1 MSQVSLF
8 FPMLTDL
15 SLPAHFNG
23 MSQCPQVMPR
33 DVGQRLPWYFV
44 LQPSYWRGDALITKM
59 VRADY
64 HTQQDAPTQH
74 GDVSGGGRGAPAVH
88 LLQLTKLFRT
98 TDGTVKRAVDAL
110 SLDVHRGEITA
121 LLGHNG
127 AGKTTTISMLT
138 GALT

>member
-1 MSQVSLF
+1 
-8 FPMLTDL
+8 MLAMLISTSML
-15 SLPAHFNG
+15 
-23 MSQCPQVMPR
+23 QVMPR

-59 VRADY
+59 VRADFGAPQEAP
-64 HTQQDAPTQH
+64 HTAATPDAASDTAT
-74 GDVSGGGRGAPAVH
+74 DAPAVH

-110 SLDVHRGEITA
+110 SLDVNRGEITA

-138 GALT
+138 GAHRGWSVLR

>member
-1 MSQVSLF
+1 
-8 FPMLTDL
+8 
-15 SLPAHFNG
+15 
-23 MSQCPQVMPR
+23 MPR

-44 LQPSYWRGDALITKM
+44 FQPSYWRGDALITKM

-64 HTQQDAPTQH
+64 HSQQDTPSQEV
-74 GDVSGGGRGAPAVH
+74 VSGADRGAPAVH
-88 LLQLTKLFRT
+88 LLHLTKLFRT

-110 SLDVHRGEITA
+110 SLDVNRGEITA

-138 GALT
+138 GALTEEHSSWSVCVS

>member
-1 MSQVSLF
+1 
-8 FPMLTDL
+8 
-15 SLPAHFNG
+15 
-23 MSQCPQVMPR
+23 MPR

-64 HTQQDAPTQH
+64 HSQPDSPAQPE
-74 GDVSGGGRGAPAVH
+74 GGRGAPAVH

-138 GALT
+138 GAEVTTATG